1 MASYNKV
8 ILMGNLTRD
17 PELRYTPS
25 GMAVCKVGIAVNSS
39 FGGGDGRKEETLFI
53 NVVTFNKQAENCGQ
67 YLKKGNPILVDG
79 RLQTSSWENDAGE
92 KRYSTEVVA
101 NVVQFLSKGTE
112 GGGNYSTGGYN
123 SNKSEEKID
132 ISSIE
137 DIPEDQIP
145 F

>member
-25 GMAVCKVGIAVNSS
+25 GMAVCNIGIAVNSTS
-39 FGGGDGRKEETLFI
+39 GFGENRKDETLFI
-53 NVVTFNKQAENCGQ
+53 KVVTFNKQAENCGQ

-79 RLQTSSWENDAGE
+79 RLRISSWENDAGE
-92 KRYSTEVVA
+92 KRNSTEVVA
-101 NVVQFLSKGTE
+101 NAVTFLSKGVD
-112 GGGNYSTGGYN
+112 GGGNYSAGGFDN
-123 SNKSEEKID
+123 NKSEEKID